1 MKILYRSKINKERMN
16 SKRSLNKK
24 RKILQNRIDW
34 IALMQT
40 NQVKKLT
47 WSKNPK
53 RWMKSTTGRFK
64 KKSSYQKTI
73 KVLLR

>member
-1 MKILYRSKINKERMN
+1 MKILYRSKINKKKRN

-24 RKILQNRIDW
+24 RKILQDRIGL

-40 NQVKKLT
+40 NQEKKLT
-47 WSKNPK
+47 WGKNPK
-53 RWMKSTTGRFK
+53 RCMKSTTGGFK